1 MRHCEEA
8 ILSERS
14 ESKDADEAIPKVL
27 RGDRFAPLAM
37 TQRLVCHPS
46 IFEYNRHVLA
56 HQLGE

>member
-27 RGDRFAPLAM
+27 RGDRFASLAM
-37 TQRLVCHPS
+37 TQRLFVIRPFLN
-46 IFEYNRHVLA
+46 IIDTF
-56 HQLGE
+56 